1 MLFLLFSTK
10 DNDDSATLE
19 KLELLIKTF
28 DISSD
33 EKSIVFPFSHTYVQ
47 SIITKTILKE
57 LPMNILGALVAVFL
71 CTLLF
76 LGNLPITLI
85 ICGTVSI
92 TLLDVAGTHI
102 YFMIC

>member
-1 MLFLLFSTK
+1 M
-10 DNDDSATLE
+10 DV
-19 KLELLIKTF
+19 LIKTI

-33 EKSIVFPFSHTYVQ
+33 EKSLAFPFSHTYYQ
-47 SIITKTILKE
+47 SIVSKTILKE

-76 LGNLPITLI
+76 LGNLPTTLI
-85 ICGTVSI
+85 ICGTVAI

-102 YFMIC
+102 QHMVC